1 MPIFGQAAG
10 AREETSVTLITAD
23 PTWGSA
29 VLAISGG
36 SRKSDALNTSQT
48 LLTTLKARV
57 EPQSSAGQLLFE
69 GRWPAPKEGR
79 YDDFNWSKPE

>member
-1 MPIFGQAAG
+1 MPIFGQASG
-10 AREETSVTLITAD
+10 SREEASVTLITAD
-23 PTWGSA
+23 PAWGSA

-36 SRKSDALNTSQT
+36 SRKSDALNTSQA

-69 GRWPAPKEGR
+69 GRWPAAKKGR
-79 YDDFNWSKPE
+79 YDDFAWPQSE